1 MELLDG
7 FAFECGANT
16 MIIDMERSKRY
27 TKNLFLATY
36 REAGRYDEGVK
47 LWKTKYQYEFE
58 HGIHVGVDIRGPE
71 FDIYTCEH
79 TRKFYNQMRKDLY
92 KNIKKSL
99 TKQLGNTPEVS
110 AHSYTSKHHI
120 NEDLKKT
127 TKTLQNKG

>member
-36 REAGRYDEGVK
+36 RKAGRYDEGVK

-99 TKQLGNTPEVS
+99 TKQLEFDREQFWSGDDLIEQNTVKQATDNS
-110 AHSYTSKHHI
+110 NI
-120 NEDLKKT
+120 
-127 TKTLQNKG
+127 KGG